1 MDVPENTYFG
11 WVQWVFGILIA
22 FVTAL
27 AGLLWHTKLDSDAVD
42 VIVDRAVN
50 RAIDQDEE
58 RDSLQYQNILDN
70 IEQSDKT
77 RVEIRAQI
85 TGDLLSIKLRLE
97 DVDKKLDNIGALL
110 PVLEYRIKQVEAARD
125 EILTYILK
133 DRFSKPE

>member
-125 EILTYILK
+125 EIRTYILK